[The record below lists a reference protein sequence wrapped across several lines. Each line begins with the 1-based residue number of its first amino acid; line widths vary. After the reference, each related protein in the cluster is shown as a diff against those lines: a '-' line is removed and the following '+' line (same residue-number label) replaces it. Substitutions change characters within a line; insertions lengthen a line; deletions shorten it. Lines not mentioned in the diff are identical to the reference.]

1 MNKYNKI
8 MNRVTVDP
16 EMKSRVMSAVSAA
29 IREQSEGAV
38 VTDIPVD
45 EMPVRKKAKK
55 TPIALISTIAAAVV
69 VILGVLFVFKFMG
82 SGINKSADSYS
93 TTVAANGLSTK
104 GQFDS
109 AEVNS
114 YVAAETT
121 AAEEY
126 YESEDSCET
135 TMAPDTNQHNYTLN
149 TKTINEIDID
159 NDFYTIR
166 NSDHNKTSGVIGDA
180 RIERICNAL
189 PFDFKGF
196 GSGTYSEDI
205 SYELLLGEEGEKVIV
220 FTANEG
226 TDILKQVDPSN
237 KSNVIEDVTP
247 NGIPVRFCLVEFGN
261 VSASDVTS
269 DLNAAVFTKGGMTY
283 LIVFSDYQPLDVIA
297 ALADAV

>member
-8 MNRVTVDP
+8 MSRVTVDP

-55 TPIALISTIAAAVV
+55 TPIALISSIAAAIV

-82 SGINKSADSYS
+82 SSSSKSTEAAYA
-93 TTVAANGLSTK
+93 TTVAANDASTK

-109 AEVNS
+109 MEINGYA
-114 YVAAETT
+114 AAETT
-121 AAEEY
+121 AGEY
-126 YESEDSCET
+126 YESEDNYET
-135 TMAPDTNQHNYTLN
+135 TAEFDTSQHNFTTN
-149 TKTINEIDID
+149 TKTINEIGID
-159 NDFYTIR
+159 NDSYAVR
-166 NSDHNKTSGVIGDA
+166 NPEHNKTSGVIGDA
-180 RIERICNAL
+180 RIERISNAL
-189 PFDFKGF
+189 PFDFMGF

-205 SYELLLGEEGEKVIV
+205 GYELLLGEGGEKVII

-226 TDILKQVDPSN
+226 TDILKKVDPSN

-247 NGIPVRFCLVEFGN
+247 NGIPVSFCLVEFGN
-261 VSASDVTS
+261 VSASEGAS
-269 DLNAAVFTKGGMTY
+269 DINAASFTKGGMTY
-283 LIVFSDYQPLDVIA
+283 LIVFSDCQSSDALA
-297 ALADAV
+297 ALADAL